1 MKIRLIAPVRRGSL
15 QGNGVTAR
23 RWARLLREL
32 GHQVRQ
38 EAEYQYG
45 AADVLVAL
53 HARKSHASA
62 ERFKAMHPD
71 GCLVVALTGTD
82 LYQDLKHSRAARNSL
97 QLADRIVV
105 LQPLA
110 LGVLHPHHRR
120 KACVIYQS
128 ATRPSGTA
136 RARSRHFEICVI
148 GHLRPVKDP
157 FRTALA
163 IRVLPEASR
172 IRVTHL
178 GGALASGMARRAQE
192 EARRNPRYRWLGE
205 RPQAEALRRLS
216 RSDLLVLTSRSEG
229 GANVISE
236 AVAAGVPVVS
246 SRIPGSEGLLGP
258 SYPGYFPSGDT
269 KALAELLWKVE
280 QDGPFRRRLVAYGRR
295 LRPLFRPG
303 LERRAWA
310 QLLRYAAAPRGDR
323 PPMKSAW
330 R

>member
-23 RWARLLREL
+23 RWARLLKAL
-32 GHQVRQ
+32 GHQVRE
-38 EAEYQYG
+38 EAEYQNG

-62 ERFKAMHPD
+62 QRFKAVHPD

-82 LYQDLKHSRAARNSL
+82 LYQDLKRSRAARDSL
-97 QLADRIVV
+97 RLADRIVV

-110 LGVLHPHHRR
+110 LRALHPQHRR
-120 KACVIYQS
+120 KASVIYQS
-128 ATRPSGTA
+128 ATPPSGA
-136 RARSRHFEICVI
+136 HRARSTHFEICVV

-163 IRVLPEASR
+163 SRALPEASR
-172 IRVTHL
+172 IRVTHV
-178 GGALASGMARRAQE
+178 GRALTAGMARRAQAE
-192 EARRNPRYRWLGE
+192 VRRNPRYRWLGE

-246 SRIPGSEGLLGP
+246 SRIPGAEGLLGA
-258 SYPGYFPSGDT
+258 SYPGYFPFGDSN
-269 KALAELLWKVE
+269 ALAELLWKVE
-280 QDGPFRRRLVAYGRR
+280 QDGAFRRQLVAHGRR
-295 LRPLFRPG
+295 LRPLFRPD

-310 QLLRYAAAPRGDR
+310 QLLKDAVPQPTLPR
-323 PPMKSAW
+323 
-330 R
+330 